1 MVFDK
6 LAWRAMAAVVLIAT
20 TGMVSAQ
27 KLVVVADEW
36 CPYNCQPQ
44 AKRSGYVIELLKA
57 AFGTRDVKV
66 DYRIVPWKRALMD
79 TRAGKTGAVIA
90 ANDKEVAEYQ
100 LVIGKEPVGVARGC
114 VFVPAA
120 SQFKYRSVQDL
131 DRLTRVGV
139 VGGTLYQHDFGDW
152 LRKPENFSKIHEVF
166 ADDASSR
173 RMAMMMNGRLDA
185 IFEDYTEMAFAL
197 ETKGLQSE
205 IVSAGCQTPTP
216 LYVAFSAKDPR
227 AQDFA
232 ATLDLEIQKMR
243 KSGTL
248 KKLLSPYG
256 LEDWKS
262 P

>member
-90 ANDKEVAEYQ
+90 ANEKEVAE
-100 LVIGKEPVGVARGC
+100 
-114 VFVPAA
+114 
-120 SQFKYRSVQDL
+120 
-131 DRLTRVGV
+131 
-139 VGGTLYQHDFGDW
+139 
-152 LRKPENFSKIHEVF
+152 N
-166 ADDASSR
+166 
-173 RMAMMMNGRLDA
+173 
-185 IFEDYTEMAFAL
+185 
-197 ETKGLQSE
+197 
-205 IVSAGCQTPTP
+205 
-216 LYVAFSAKDPR
+216 
-227 AQDFA
+227 
-232 ATLDLEIQKMR
+232 
-243 KSGTL
+243 
-248 KKLLSPYG
+248 
-256 LEDWKS
+256 
-262 P
+262 